1 MTRPAARWA
10 APGVVVAATLIA
22 FLPVLSNGF
31 IDWDDQA
38 NFVNNAAFRG
48 FGWAQLTWMA
58 TTFHLGVY
66 QPLAWLMASVEF
78 AIGGSTPWVYHAGS
92 WLVHAATAGLV
103 YRIAV
108 LLLTPRSPHP
118 ARVRICAAATALV
131 FAVHPL
137 RVEAVAW
144 ASAQGYPLAGAF
156 FAGSVAA
163 YLRAHG
169 ANPGVGDA
177 SRRRWLAASVALG
190 VLACLAKPIAVTLP
204 AILLL
209 LDWYPLRRLTRRDGT
224 TNHPVSVWIEKL
236 PYAIPAALVAAAAP
250 LARARL
256 GLTGAEP
263 YHPVARAAQ
272 ALYGLAF
279 YPLKTIAPFGLS
291 VFDPLP
297 SEIDP
302 FEPRFAA
309 SAVVVAAVAVGLWIG
324 RRRAPALAAGALAYA
339 ILLAPVLGLVP
350 QGNQLTADRY
360 AYFAGAPLALLIGAA
375 LLAAWTRVEAKRTL
389 VIARGAVVAGVLVLL
404 GALTWQQ
411 AETWRDAGTLWRHA
425 ASVDPGSFQAHT
437 NLGLHHLNRG
447 AHDDALREVDEVLR
461 LNPSSATGHFNRGLT
476 LARLGRTDEAIAAYR
491 AGLTINPNDATAR
504 SHLAEVL
511 AGRDRFAEAET
522 EYRSAIALTPHPD
535 LFNGLGIMLAE
546 QGRVDEAVA
555 AFREALARDP
565 GHADARA
572 NLATA
577 LQLLATE

>member
-1 MTRPAARWA
+1 MMRPVARWA
-10 APGVVVAATLIA
+10 APVVVVAATLIA

-38 NFVNNAAFRG
+38 NFVTNEAFRG
-48 FGWAQLTWMA
+48 FGWAQLQWMA
-58 TTFHLGVY
+58 TTFHRGVY
-66 QPLAWLMASVEF
+66 QPIAWLMASVEF

-103 YRIAV
+103 YGIAV

-118 ARVRICAAATALV
+118 ARVRICAAVATLF

-177 SRRRWLAASVALG
+177 SRHRWLAASVALG

-209 LDWYPLRRLTRRDGT
+209 LDWYPLRRLGGT
-224 TNHPVSVWIEKL
+224 SRPWRVWIEKL

-302 FEPRFAA
+302 FEPRFTA

-375 LLAAWTRVEAKRTL
+375 LLATWTRVEAKRPL
-389 VIARGAVVAGVLVLL
+389 VIAGGAAVAGVLVLL
-404 GALTWQQ
+404 GALTWLQ

-425 ASVDPGSFQAHT
+425 ASVDPRSFQAHT
-437 NLGLHHLNRG
+437 NLGLYHLNRG
-447 AHDDALREVDEVLR
+447 AHDDALREFDEVLR
-461 LNPSSATGHFNRGLT
+461 LNPSSFKGHFNRGLT
-476 LARLGRTDEAIAAYR
+476 LARLGRRDEAITAYR

-511 AGRDRFAEAET
+511 AGRGRFAEAEA
-522 EYRSAIALTPHPD
+522 EYRNAIALAPHPD
-535 LFNGLGIMLAE
+535 LFNGLGIALAE
-546 QGRVDEAVA
+546 QGRIDEAVA

-565 GHADARA
+565 GHDDARA
-572 NLATA
+572 NLEMA
-577 LQLLATE
+577 LQLRTTE

>member
-1 MTRPAARWA
+1 
-10 APGVVVAATLIA
+10 VVAATLIA

-163 YLRAHG
+163 YLRAHV

-224 TNHPVSVWIEKL
+224 TNHPSQSGSKSSL
-236 PYAIPAALVAAAAP
+236 RDPGGARRGGGS
-250 LARARL
+250 ARARATRPHRRRAL
-256 GLTGAEP
+256 PPGG
-263 YHPVARAAQ
+263 RAAQ

-375 LLAAWTRVEAKRTL
+375 LLAA
-389 VIARGAVVAGVLVLL
+389 
-404 GALTWQQ
+404 
-411 AETWRDAGTLWRHA
+411 
-425 ASVDPGSFQAHT
+425 
-437 NLGLHHLNRG
+437 
-447 AHDDALREVDEVLR
+447 
-461 LNPSSATGHFNRGLT
+461 
-476 LARLGRTDEAIAAYR
+476 
-491 AGLTINPNDATAR
+491 
-504 SHLAEVL
+504 
-511 AGRDRFAEAET
+511 
-522 EYRSAIALTPHPD
+522 
-535 LFNGLGIMLAE
+535 
-546 QGRVDEAVA
+546 
-555 AFREALARDP
+555 
-565 GHADARA
+565 
-572 NLATA
+572 
-577 LQLLATE
+577 

>member
-1 MTRPAARWA
+1 MRPVARWA
-10 APGVVVAATLIA
+10 APVVVVAATLIA

-38 NFVNNAAFRG
+38 NFVTNTAFRG

-66 QPLAWLMASVEF
+66 QPLAWLLASAEF
-78 AIGGSTPWVYHAGS
+78 AIGGSAPWVYHAGS
-92 WLVHAATAGLV
+92 WLVHAVTAGLV
-103 YRIAV
+103 YGISV
-108 LLLTPRSPHP
+108 ILLTPMSSSLN
-118 ARVRICAAATALV
+118 RVRVCAAAAALV

-156 FAGSVAA
+156 FAASVAA

-169 ANPGVGDA
+169 AHAGVGDA
-177 SRRRWLAASVALG
+177 SRGRWLAASVALG

-209 LDWYPLRRLTRRDGT
+209 LDWYPLRRLTRRDGA

-272 ALYGLAF
+272 ALYGLAV

-297 SEIDP
+297 FEIDP

-375 LLAAWTRVEAKRTL
+375 LLAGWTRVETRRPL
-389 VIARGAVVAGVLVLL
+389 LVAGGAAVAGALVLL
-404 GALTWQQ
+404 GALAWQQ

-425 ASVDPGSFQAHT
+425 VSVDPGSFQAHT

-447 AHDDALREVDEVLR
+447 AHDDALREFDEVLR
-461 LNPSSATGHFNRGLT
+461 LNPSSAKGHFNRGLT
-476 LARLGRTDEAIAAYR
+476 LVRLGRMDEAIAAYR

-504 SHLAEVL
+504 AHLAEVL
-511 AGRDRFAEAET
+511 AGRGRFAEAEA
-522 EYRSAIALTPHPD
+522 EYRSAIALAPHPD
-535 LFNGLGIMLAE
+535 LFNGLGIALAE
-546 QGRVDEAVA
+546 QGRVAEAVA
-555 AFREALARDP
+555 AFHEALARDP
-565 GHADARA
+565 RHEDAQA
-572 NLATA
+572 NLETA
-577 LQLLATE
+577 LKERSH

>member
-1 MTRPAARWA
+1 MARVTRPVARWA

-38 NFVNNAAFRG
+38 NFVTNLAFRG
-48 FGWAQLTWMA
+48 FGLAQLTWMA
-58 TTFHLGVY
+58 TAFHLGVY
-66 QPLAWLMASVEF
+66 QPLAWLAASVEF
-78 AIGGSTPWVYHAGS
+78 AIGGLDPWVYHAGS
-92 WLVHAATAGLV
+92 WLFHAATAGLV
-103 YRIAV
+103 YAIAV

-118 ARVRICAAATALV
+118 ARARVCAAAAALL

-209 LDWYPLRRLTRRDGT
+209 LDWYPLRRLGGASRPGR
-224 TNHPVSVWIEKL
+224 VWIEKL

-272 ALYGLAF
+272 ALYGLAA

-302 FEPRFAA
+302 FELRFVA
-309 SAVVVAAVAVGLWIG
+309 SAVVVAAAAVGLWIA

-389 VIARGAVVAGVLVLL
+389 VIAGGAVVAGVLVLL
-404 GALTWQQ
+404 GALTWRQ

-425 ASVDPGSFQAHT
+425 VSVDPASFQAHT
-437 NLGLHHLNRG
+437 NMGLYHLNRKDYD
-447 AHDDALREVDEVLR
+447 AALREFDEVLR
-461 LNPSSATGHFNRGLT
+461 LNPSSAKGHFNRGLT
-476 LARLGRTDEAIAAYR
+476 LARLGRMDEAIAAYR
-491 AGLTINPNDATAR
+491 TGLTINPNDATAR
-504 SHLAEVL
+504 AHLAEVL
-511 AGRDRFAEAET
+511 AGRDRFAEAEA
-522 EYRSAIALTPHPD
+522 EYRNAIALAPHAD
-535 LFNGLGIMLAE
+535 LFNSLGIVLAE
-546 QGRVDEAVA
+546 QGRLPEAVA
-555 AFREALARDP
+555 AFRQALSIDP
-565 GHADARA
+565 NHADARA
-572 NLATA
+572 NLETA
-577 LQLLATE
+577 LQLRATE

>member
-1 MTRPAARWA
+1 MTPLVRRWA
-10 APGVVVAATLIA
+10 APAVVVAATLIA

-48 FGWAQLTWMA
+48 FGWAQFTWMA

-78 AIGGSTPWVYHAGS
+78 AIGGPAPWVYHAGS
-92 WLVHAATAGLV
+92 WLFHAAMAGLV
-103 YRIAV
+103 YAIAV
-108 LLLTPRSPHP
+108 VLLTPMSSSLN
-118 ARVRICAAATALV
+118 RVRVCAAAAALV

-144 ASAQGYPLAGAF
+144 ASAQGYPLAGAC

-169 ANPGVGDA
+169 SNAGVGDA

-190 VLACLAKPIAVTLP
+190 VLACLAKAVAVTLP
-204 AILLL
+204 AVLLL
-209 LDWYPLRRLTRRDGT
+209 LDWYPLRRLGGASRPWR
-224 TNHPVSVWIEKL
+224 VWIEKL
-236 PYAIPAALVAAAAP
+236 PYALPAVLVAAAAP
-250 LARARL
+250 LARARF

-263 YHPVARAAQ
+263 YQPVARTAQ
-272 ALYGLAF
+272 ALYGLAV

-302 FEPRFAA
+302 LALRFVA
-309 SAVVVAAVAVGLWIG
+309 SAVVVAAAAVGLWIG

-375 LLAAWTRVEAKRTL
+375 LLAAWTRVETRRRL
-389 VIARGAVVAGVLVLL
+389 LVAGGAAAVGALVLL
-404 GALTWQQ
+404 GALTWRQ

-425 ASVDPGSFQAHT
+425 VSVDPRSFQGHT
-437 NLGLHHLNRG
+437 NLGLYHLNRG
-447 AHDDALREVDEVLR
+447 AHDDALREFDEVLR
-461 LNPSSATGHFNRGLT
+461 LNPSSAKGHFNRGLT
-476 LARLGRTDEAIAAYR
+476 LARLGRMDEAIAAYR
-491 AGLTINPNDATAR
+491 AGLALKPADATAR
-504 SHLAEVL
+504 AHLAEVL
-511 AGRDRFAEAET
+511 AGRGRFAEAEA
-522 EYRSAIALTPHPD
+522 EYRSAIALAPHPD
-535 LFNGLGIMLAE
+535 LFNGLGIVLAE

-572 NLATA
+572 NLDMA
-577 LQLLATE
+577 LQLRPTR